1 MTEKELL
8 ETMEG
13 HEIWSSKFE
22 KCVGKE
28 AFKKYWKVH
37 WRACLARAMGS
48 HDLDNEE
55 AQAYREYSKI
65 KESELKLQ

>member
-1 MTEKELL
+1 MN
-8 ETMEG
+8 
-13 HEIWSSKFE
+13 S
-22 KCVGKE
+22 KE